1 MLFALILI
9 LQKRLREFCDCGGK
23 VLATGKSALYENS
36 NEFCLNLGAEWI
48 KENPYKPDYF
58 RPLEK

>member
-1 MLFALILI
+1 MIA
-9 LQKRLREFCDCGGK
+9 EEN

-58 RPLEK
+58 RPLEKIKEYG